1 MRERSCPHSL
11 IHPFTR
17 LSFLTMSNSPSP
29 SFEQLRESGVQYF
42 RAGQLEAAHQAFE
55 AARTVAHGTAN
66 KLGEAQALNDL
77 GVVCQKLKLSEIA
90 RQHFDMA
97 VHLFAEIGDDT
108 QRAQAMGNLG
118 TLLAAQGKYQ
128 EAEIRMEQAAE
139 IFHKL
144 RDYQSEAL
152 TLKWLSRM
160 HMQHRDLF
168 GAIFAYERAL
178 ARLEPLPPPQAL
190 LRKLLQIPLRML
202 NR

>member
-1 MRERSCPHSL
+1 
-11 IHPFTR
+11 
-17 LSFLTMSNSPSP
+17 MSNLPSQ
-29 SFEQLRESGVQYF
+29 SFEQLRESGVQHF
-42 RAGQLEAAHQAFE
+42 RAGQLDDARKAFE
-55 AARTVAHGTAN
+55 SARTVAHGADN

-90 RQHFDMA
+90 RQHFDNA
-97 VHLFAEIGDDT
+97 VHLFAEIGDDVK
-108 QRAQAMGNLG
+108 RAQALGNLG
-118 TLLAAQGKYQ
+118 TLLAEQGKYQ

-144 RDYQSEAL
+144 RDFQSESL

-160 HMQHRDLF
+160 HMQNRDLF
-168 GAIFAYERAL
+168 GALFAYERAL
-178 ARLEPLPPPQAL
+178 ARLEPLPPQQAL

>member
-1 MRERSCPHSL
+1 
-11 IHPFTR
+11 
-17 LSFLTMSNSPSP
+17 
-29 SFEQLRESGVQYF
+29 
-42 RAGQLEAAHQAFE
+42 
-55 AARTVAHGTAN
+55 
-66 KLGEAQALNDL
+66 
-77 GVVCQKLKLSEIA
+77 
-90 RQHFDMA
+90 
-97 VHLFAEIGDDT
+97 
-108 QRAQAMGNLG
+108 MGNLG